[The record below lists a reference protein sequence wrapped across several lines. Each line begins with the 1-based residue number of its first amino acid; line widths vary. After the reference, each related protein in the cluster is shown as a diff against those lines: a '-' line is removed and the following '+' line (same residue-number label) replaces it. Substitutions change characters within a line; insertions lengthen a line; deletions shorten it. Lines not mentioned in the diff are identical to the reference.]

1 MSATDTAK
9 QRQQLQQQQLQQLQQ
24 QQLQQSINSYW
35 DLRASGYSADIVS
48 EMQDDHKGTLAQLD
62 LLISQ
67 YTPELNAQASA
78 QAQAVD
84 LGCGPALLTM
94 HLAKQGF
101 VVTAIDQ
108 SEQMRKQAAHNCT
121 QFLSAKQQ
129 ERVHI
134 VAGDVMA
141 PPLAAKSVDLIVA
154 RDVFWNL
161 PDPLQAYK
169 SALAAL
175 KDDGLLVIFDG
186 NYYYG
191 FQNAAY
197 QKDYSQTHKHLEGVD
212 VSQIEK
218 LARVLPLSYHLR
230 PQYDLELLR
239 SLTQFKVEPHASI
252 AHKSTDPTTN
262 KEVIS
267 WEDLEQHEAKHPH
280 ALIENFVLCVKK
292 ISAV

>member
-9 QRQQLQQQQLQQLQQ
+9 QR

-67 YTPELNAQASA
+67 YAPELNAQAS
-78 QAQAVD
+78 AQAVD

-191 FQNAAY
+191 FQNATY

-239 SLTQFKVEPHASI
+239 SLTQFKVETHASI
-252 AHKSTDPTTN
+252 AHKSTDPTAN